1 MEDDYRCLS
10 NMDVITGNSLQLG
23 KQGRDLTK
31 AMLVIRLDIPSN
43 VGLTLLIEPSGVYL
57 LGFC

>member
-1 MEDDYRCLS
+1 
-10 NMDVITGNSLQLG
+10 MDVITGNSLQLG